1 VRSLAV
7 VVAVIALASSCSD
20 WRADV
25 NAWKPGAPLPS
36 SLPLVDASGRSFV
49 LGELSGKPLAIG
61 FVFSHCAVPTA
72 CPLTMA
78 KLAEVSR
85 SMRVLVVSIDPERD
99 TPAVLHEYGARYGVS
114 DASLATGDGAESL
127 ASLFNV
133 VSLGGAHPVKTAVL
147 DERLRVK
154 RVFADNNFTSKEI
167 VDAAV
172 AQ

>member
-1 VRSLAV
+1 MRFLAV
-7 VVAVIALASSCSD
+7 VVVALVSSCSD
-20 WRADV
+20 VSSDWHADV
-25 NAWKPGAPLPS
+25 NAWKPGMALPS
-36 SLPLVDASGRSFV
+36 SLPLVDGSGRSFV
-49 LGELSGKPLAIG
+49 LGELAGKPVAVG

-78 KLAEVSR
+78 KLAEVSK

-99 TPAVLHEYGARYGVS
+99 TPDVMRAYGERYGIEAV
-114 DASLATGDGAESL
+114 ATGDGAASL

-133 VSLGGAHPVKTAVL
+133 VSIAGAHPVKTAVL
-147 DERLRVK
+147 DERLRIK